1 MERLRFRSTS
11 LIDLQAELREVE
23 LLREAD
29 VLHRAKAASR
39 PAARPPR
46 AGLGRRRSIP
56 FGLRRLVQ
64 RLAG

>member
-11 LIDLQAELREVE
+11 LIDLQAELRETE

-29 VLHRAKAASR
+29 LLREVR
-39 PAARPPR
+39 AARSPR
-46 AGLGRRRSIP
+46 ARPELRRSIP
-56 FGLRRLVQ
+56 FGLSRLVQ